1 MCLVWTVKY
10 NICGCICERESIY
23 CSEYQYC
30 WGARVVIFQAN
41 LQTCKDCWSKG
52 DKRVNES
59 RNLHSSDEPE
69 SEKHEGNIVPMI
81 RTERNRRGYGFRI
94 SRGIGED
101 AESATEQIMRTTNKH
116 GCELPGS
123 QHRGHNEDGRCS
135 SPNPASR
142 PNTPVRSLALD
153 LDPDYR
159 PQWLLSIEQNCDLTR
174 VCDPV
179 KTPSIPNGRRAPR
192 TRTDWYSLEGKSLN
206 ILLFSSRIGSE
217 CYLDRSCRCVGSISR
232 AQRGTGS

>member
-10 NICGCICERESIY
+10 KLCGCICERESIY
-23 CSEYQYC
+23 CSNYQYC
-30 WGARVVIFQAN
+30 WGARVVIFHSN

-52 DKRVNES
+52 DKLAKILNSVTDEERA
-59 RNLHSSDEPE
+59 RNLRNGDDPK
-69 SEKHEGNIVPMI
+69 SEKHEGNIVPVI
-81 RTERNRRGYGFRI
+81 CTERNKRGYGFRI
-94 SRGIGED
+94 SRVIRED
-101 AESATEQIMRTTNKH
+101 AESATEQIMRTTNKD
-116 GCELPGS
+116 GCEFPGS
-123 QHRGHNEDGRCS
+123 QHGGHNEDGRCS
-135 SPNPASR
+135 SSDPASR
-142 PNTPVRSLALD
+142 PNTPVRSLAPD

-206 ILLFSSRIGSE
+206 ILFFSFT
-217 CYLDRSCRCVGSISR
+217 CRL
-232 AQRGTGS
+232 